1 MRWPLICL
9 LACLSVRPAGAASL
23 PVATSVDTI
32 RVDLNP
38 LIDTATHSAEQF
50 AVNVPHSVSS
60 GSDGSWS
67 TRAGVSTWVYSVRVP
82 TAISMSFHATT
93 ARLPPDAVLSVSA
106 GRKTFRYTAPNV
118 SRSGLWGR
126 PMPGDTLTF
135 SLSVSASEANR
146 VRLYIDS
153 MQAGYRSLGAGV
165 SDHPHYQEL
174 RKGMAAASSGC
185 IENYSCHVS
194 ASNQGPSHATVA
206 LTIGN
211 LY

>member
-1 MRWPLICL
+1 
-9 LACLSVRPAGAASL
+9 
-23 PVATSVDTI
+23 
-32 RVDLNP
+32 
-38 LIDTATHSAEQF
+38 
-50 AVNVPHSVSS
+50 
-60 GSDGSWS
+60 
-67 TRAGVSTWVYSVRVP
+67 AGVSTWVYSVRVL

-106 GRKTFRYTAPNV
+106 GRKSFRYTARNV

-174 RKGMAAASSGC
+174 RKGAAASSGC
-185 IENYSCHVS
+185 VENYSCHVS

-206 LTIGN
+206 LIIGN
-211 LY
+211 LYQCTGTLINDTRADGVPYVLTARHCESGRLGGGNPDVAANVTVYWDAVSP